1 MAAGGARC
9 GQANPVT
16 SRRKGNPMTEPQA
29 ATTAP
34 RVVPTITQPVRVS
47 WADWIEQI
55 LVHETPLIE
64 AAVGIG
70 VNIGV
75 STIPV
80 IGPAAAKLIAPTLV
94 KQVVDQGL
102 ALLEGLLAK
111 QTPIAINKPTWLQN
125 FAVTT
130 INQIAPQFAK
140 TIGDQLDPVLADAI
154 AKAAPAPRPVGG
166 ASVRE
171 PGEVQPTRRR

>member
-1 MAAGGARC
+1 MTASAA
-9 GQANPVT
+9 P
-16 SRRKGNPMTEPQA
+16 P
-29 ATTAP
+29 ATPP

-111 QTPIAINKPTWLQN
+111 QTPIAIDKPTWLQN

-166 ASVRE
+166 APGRE
-171 PGEVQPTRRR
+171 PGVPSSSRGR